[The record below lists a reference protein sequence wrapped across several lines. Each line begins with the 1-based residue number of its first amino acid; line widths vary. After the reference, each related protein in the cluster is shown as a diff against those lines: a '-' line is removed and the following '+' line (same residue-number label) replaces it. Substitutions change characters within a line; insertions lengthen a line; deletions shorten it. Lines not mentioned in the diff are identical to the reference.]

1 MAMGG
6 YISKYEVGGTTPK
19 PKPKPKP
26 EVINKRLIF
35 GQGQNADTL
44 NIPNNIKIG
53 ITPND
58 SALMIAKLGLTP
70 NDVENLKEIQED
82 QLWNAVNRN
91 SNDSRFPKSE
101 FGNWFKSQ
109 LNGDNRY
116 RFQNRDYRI
125 EQYSEG
131 GTNNPGFNAL
141 PEEVQENIL
150 AHMSM
155 GGRLMDDHMYAEGGK
170 LPQGVLQSRLEAHM
184 SPEEAD
190 EYLSEYGKGGYTVRR
205 SSDRKGKTHVVIG
218 PDGTKKYFGDP
229 NMGERGNSK
238 HGKDAFYARHKKNL
252 AGNPYFRAYARATWE
267 DGGMMGEEYAEGG
280 IHIKPE
286 NRGKFTAYAK
296 SHGKGVQEMAAHIM
310 ANKEDYSPTIV
321 KRANFAKNAA
331 GWKHEMG
338 GLVQYQM
345 AGEVGNPYDPFNQ
358 PNEYAS
364 WADQNKPIVANT
376 LAEVKP
382 FTPRVTSDQINRTAG
397 MNVVTPVNQVVP
409 QLGSSA
415 NPYEIE
421 DTSTEP
427 DLGFFNKA
435 GQFIQNNPGLVGQ
448 LGTAALTAGT
458 QMNRV
463 NRLARPRTLADVRLR
478 DSVANPNLVD
488 YSAERNAIDRA
499 ALTGMAEA
507 QRGFGSSAAAQA
519 FKNKARLNQ
528 LEGTGRSFQG
538 QENANAQI
546 KNQFLAARQEAA
558 MKEAMMNN
566 DISKYNLE
574 NVYGYDTMTT
584 AQKNAITAMLGNTA
598 GQAFGKQTDYKNQL
612 AQANIMANMSDRTVL
627 RDTIRGNKDL
637 ADAMLKAGKISQDM
651 YNDALGIKMYGG
663 TIKRSFRK

>member
-1 MAMGG
+1 
-6 YISKYEVGGTTPK
+6 
-19 PKPKPKP
+19 
-26 EVINKRLIF
+26 
-35 GQGQNADTL
+35 
-44 NIPNNIKIG
+44 
-53 ITPND
+53 
-58 SALMIAKLGLTP
+58 
-70 NDVENLKEIQED
+70 
-82 QLWNAVNRN
+82 
-91 SNDSRFPKSE
+91 
-101 FGNWFKSQ
+101 
-109 LNGDNRY
+109 
-116 RFQNRDYRI
+116 
-125 EQYSEG
+125 
-131 GTNNPGFNAL
+131 
-141 PEEVQENIL
+141 
-150 AHMSM
+150 
-155 GGRLMDDHMYAEGGK
+155 
-170 LPQGVLQSRLEAHM
+170 
-184 SPEEAD
+184 
-190 EYLSEYGKGGYTVRR
+190 
-205 SSDRKGKTHVVIG
+205 
-218 PDGTKKYFGDP
+218 
-229 NMGERGNSK
+229 
-238 HGKDAFYARHKKNL
+238 
-252 AGNPYFRAYARATWE
+252 
-267 DGGMMGEEYAEGG
+267 
-280 IHIKPE
+280 
-286 NRGKFTAYAK
+286 
-296 SHGKGVQEMAAHIM
+296 MAAHIM

-338 GLVQYQM
+338 GMVEYRKGGKRLNLETPTNNMEQRWIKPEDNTPQSVNNFEYPVEPDFDMNNISEELYGNYGQTLPKQSMATTRFMDQRLGTPPTMPPVQKVTGRY
-345 AGEVGNPYDPFNQ
+345 GEFVAPKVPNPYANKPFDQLPIGVNKPNNFNLSKFGANVNQYISPENLAVGNVGKPVTNYGAMYENDPNI
-358 PNEYAS
+358 PKGLSPEEAAKAGMDN
-364 WADQNKPIVANT
+364 
-376 LAEVKP
+376 LG
-382 FTPRVTSDQINRTAG
+382 FTPAKPS
-397 MNVVTPVNQVVP
+397 
-409 QLGSSA
+409 
-415 NPYEIE
+415 
-421 DTSTEP
+421 
-427 DLGFFNKA
+427 FFDKA
-435 GQFIQNNPGLVGQ
+435 GNFVKNNPGLVGQ

-458 QMNRV
+458 QMNRI